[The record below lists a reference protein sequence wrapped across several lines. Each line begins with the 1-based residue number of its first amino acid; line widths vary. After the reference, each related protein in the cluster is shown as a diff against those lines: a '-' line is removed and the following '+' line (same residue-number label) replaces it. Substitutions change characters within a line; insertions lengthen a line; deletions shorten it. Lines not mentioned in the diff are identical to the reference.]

1 MISDMDNEKAKLI
14 KKVKLIYSIELAIF
28 SILFAVLGPLF
39 LTEVIS
45 VADWK
50 RVAFTYITLV
60 GGLWLITDF
69 IWMLVSPKRRKKNSF
84 FDKIIVLPA
93 ALASLTFDIY
103 VLSAGLVHI
112 GEGEA
117 TSPVFHYYIGSVM
130 IYLSACYIAQI
141 IYHWFRPLPSLML
154 AVEEA
159 LAEEAEEKEK
169 EAAEN
174 AAKEL
179 SIEEVSKTD
188 GEKVDKE

>member
-45 VADWK
+45 VA
-50 RVAFTYITLV
+50 VTYITLV

-69 IWMLVSPKRRKKNSF
+69 IWMLVSPKRRKKNSY

-188 GEKVDKE
+188 GEKVEKE